1 MATQRQGNPLRGL
14 SLRAWETFIR
24 QNKFS
29 SRAYPSDWSLMKQSL
44 TLEAYAEELADPREA
59 LARLGKIFT

>member
-1 MATQRQGNPLRGL
+1 
-14 SLRAWETFIR
+14 
-24 QNKFS
+24 
-29 SRAYPSDWSLMKQSL
+29 MKQSL